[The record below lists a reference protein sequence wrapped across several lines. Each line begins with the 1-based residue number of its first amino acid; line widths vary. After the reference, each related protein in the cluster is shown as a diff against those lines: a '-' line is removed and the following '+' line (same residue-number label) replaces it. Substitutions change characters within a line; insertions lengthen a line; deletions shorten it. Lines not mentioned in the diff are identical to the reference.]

1 MAGHPGAG
9 RLRRAAPAAWVLPA
23 AAAWIGGQPGLA
35 VLSAWCCLC
44 LHAAPRAVRR
54 LGATPRA
61 ALLTF
66 GLATAALLWAAR
78 SGLLDPLAPEPTPAE
93 AAAARSRSE
102 TARSIARALAE
113 GEAAWRSRHRKGG
126 QPPGRE
132 AP

>member
-1 MAGHPGAG
+1 MAGDSGAG
-9 RLRRAAPAAWVLPA
+9 LLRRAAPAAWALPA
-23 AAAWIGGQPGLA
+23 AAAWIGGQPGLV

-54 LGATPRA
+54 LGTTPRS

-66 GLATAALLWAAR
+66 ALATAALLWAAR
-78 SGLLDPLAPEPTPAE
+78 SGLLDSLAPEPTPAE

-113 GEAAWRSRHRKGG
+113 GEEAWRNAHREGG

-132 AP
+132 RP

>member
-1 MAGHPGAG
+1 MERHSGAG
-9 RLRRAAPAAWVLPA
+9 RLRLAAWALLPA
-23 AAAWIGGQPGLA
+23 AAWTAGQPGLVA
-35 VLSAWCCLC
+35 MAAWWCLC

-61 ALLTF
+61 ALLSF

-113 GEAAWRSRHRKGG
+113 GEAAWRSRHREGG